1 MKNLIPNSLLI
12 LFTLLLLQSC
22 NKYDANG
29 KLIKEYEEL
38 NKAQWLLGNW
48 EKKDSLGTL
57 SESWQTLDDSTLVGQ
72 SFYITSNND
81 TVHKETIELMQKADF
96 LIYSATVKGENKDL
110 PTSFQFKEETDSVLV
125 FENSKH
131 DYPQKIRYQLN
142 VDNSVF
148 ITISGTQNG
157 KQSAESYLMQ
167 KKE

>member
-1 MKNLIPNSLLI
+1 MKKSITLFFI
-12 LFTLLLLQSC
+12 LFVLAVSC

-57 SESWQTLDDSTLVGQ
+57 TESWQTLDDSTYAGQ
-72 SFYITSNND
+72 SFYIMSKND
-81 TVHKETIELMQKADF
+81 TVHKETIELMQKGDF
-96 LIYSATVKGENKDL
+96 LIYSATVKGENNDL
-110 PTSFQFKEETDSVLV
+110 PTSFQFKEETDSLLV

-148 ITISGTQNG
+148 ITISGNQDG
-157 KQSAESYLMQ
+157 KQNAESYLMQ